1 MKIWILKAVIQK
13 GISLLPFNH
22 RINFLFQK
30 YVTKGVNL
38 TNHLFEDKLIH
49 CSNHIKYYRKYA
61 PGKTD
66 FTALEIGTG
75 WYPIVPI
82 GLYLFGASKVYTID
96 ISSLLSTDR
105 IKDTIDKYETWY
117 LSGRL
122 NQYLPDMDI
131 KRYEKLISL
140 KGMIASSN
148 VSDVLKEVNI
158 YPIVGDARHIDLQ
171 DHSIDLINSNNT
183 FEHIYP
189 GILRGILDEFK
200 RILAPDG
207 VMSHQIDMSDHF
219 AHLDKS
225 ITIYNFLRFSD
236 REWNMIDNDIQ
247 PQNRLRLPDHIKLLN
262 NAGFQTLQTIN
273 RDGDI
278 DALSSIEIADKFK
291 KYNLQDLAVSH
302 TLLITQN
309 SPHWSKFPT

>member
-13 GISLLPFNH
+13 GISFLPFSH

-38 TNHLFEDKLIH
+38 TDHLFEDKLIH

-82 GLYLFGASKVYTID
+82 GLYLCGASKVYTID
-96 ISSLLSTDR
+96 ISSLLGTDR
-105 IKDTIDKYETWY
+105 IQYTIDKYEAWY
-117 LSGRL
+117 SSGRL
-122 NQYLPDMDI
+122 NQYLPDLDA
-131 KRYEKLISL
+131 KRYEKLLSL
-140 KGMIASSN
+140 KGMIATRS
-148 VSDVLKEVNI
+148 VSDVLQELNI
-158 YPIVGDARHIDLQ
+158 YSIVGDARHIDLP

-189 GILRGILDEFK
+189 EILSGILDEFK

-225 ITIYNFLRFSD
+225 ITIYNFLQFSD
-236 REWNMIDNDIQ
+236 SAWKTIDNDVQ
-247 PQNRLRLPDHIKLLN
+247 PQNRLRLPDHIELLN
-262 NAGFQTLQTIN
+262 KSGFQILEQIN
-273 RDGDI
+273 RNGDME
-278 DALSSIEIADKFK
+278 ALGSVALDDKFK
-291 KYNLQDLAVSH
+291 KYKLEDIAVSH
-302 TLLITQN
+302 SLLLARN
-309 SPHWSKFPT
+309 A